1 MFEAASTAELTDAIG
16 QLHGMMTAA
25 QRHLLAAI
33 AECERREAWVEDG
46 SRSMAD
52 WVAARLSVPVRTARE
67 TVRVAQALPGLPMID
82 GALGRG
88 ELSFDQVAALTHIAE
103 PDTEAELI
111 EEAKQLSLRQ
121 LQSFVQLRRPN
132 RVEAARADRRRELR
146 FREDPRDDQMG
157 QLFGRLRHDE
167 MATLVTAVDR
177 LAEQAPRDPVT
188 GEYEPLW
195 RRRADALVALA
206 RATLAADADLNRA
219 TVVIHTDLAT
229 VAGEDEGMGETDD
242 GAPLSTETV
251 RRLACGARWY
261 ELIEGPDGCVKVG
274 RATRTPPPWMV
285 RRIRRRDRGC
295 RFAGC
300 SAQLGIEIH
309 HIVHWGNGGD
319 TDEPNLVSL
328 CPRHHHLV
336 HEEGWSIRGDP
347 SKGIE
352 FVRPDGRVLATGPPG
367 LREDIAQRL
376 FGGEAA

>member
-1 MFEAASTAELTDAIG
+1 MA
-16 QLHGMMTAA
+16 AA
-25 QRHLLAAI
+25 QRHLLSAI
-33 AECERREAWVEDG
+33 AEYDRRGEWRDDG

-52 WVAARLSVPVRTARE
+52 WVAARLTVSPRTARE
-67 TVRVAQALPGLPMID
+67 YVRVAKALSGLPML
-82 GALGRG
+82 AAAFGRG
-88 ELSFDQVAALTHIAE
+88 ELSFDQVAALSHIAE

-111 EEAKQLSLRQ
+111 DEAQQLGFHQ
-121 LQSFVQLRRPN
+121 LESFVRMRRPN
-132 RVEAARADRRRELR
+132 RVEAERAGRRRELR
-146 FREDPRDDQMG
+146 WREDPRDENSAL
-157 QLFGRLRHDE
+157 LFGRLPHDD
-167 MATLVTAVDR
+167 MATLAAAIDR
-177 LAEQAPRDPVT
+177 LAEQAPRDPVS

-206 RATLAADADLNRA
+206 GARLAADVDVSRA

-347 SKGIE
+347 RKGID
-352 FVRPDGRVLATGPPG
+352 FVRPDGRVRSTGPPG
-367 LREDIAQRL
+367 LREDIDKRL